1 MIDISRAVYVQ
12 NHYWWWETF
21 KFQNVPIEKHAS
33 VCSWR
38 LEALSCNILK
48 NYMQVEKLFSA
59 RNFGESGTY
68 QSMWNLGTYT
78 SWFCQTQMN
87 VHFNW
92 VETKSTGI
100 CTKVSHTLEYVPL
113 FPYSWDHPLNIEQ
126 KPNKIFGYEKRIL
139 GPKKLKKLII
149 SKNLNSVIWL
159 NIAGGS
165 HNGPGHLSAL
175 RPWYLI
181 QKLATLL

>member
-1 MIDISRAVYVQ
+1 MAYWITIVSSFQMFDKILEYFKIIQFWVIDISRAVYVQ

-21 KFQNVPIEKHAS
+21 KFQNVPIENHAS

-113 FPYSWDHPLNIEQ
+113 FP
-126 KPNKIFGYEKRIL
+126 
-139 GPKKLKKLII
+139 
-149 SKNLNSVIWL
+149 
-159 NIAGGS
+159 
-165 HNGPGHLSAL
+165 
-175 RPWYLI
+175 
-181 QKLATLL
+181 